1 MKLNM
6 TEWLAPRVAGSIGD
20 LIFFRQILSFLRDR
34 IHDFGIDLLG
44 RVMVWVGGAALTV
57 LTLWILIQGYRIVT
71 GQAKDSMALMMV
83 NAAKAAFIVTVATSM
98 SIGALDLHNF
108 LTVQVKNEISQTI
121 TGSNDSIEE
130 QIDENLA
137 WMQVAMGSIDVLD
150 VASDPV
156 LDEAKT
162 RALWFSGIGMG
173 GPALVAGSL
182 LLMYEVALA
191 LFIGFGPIF
200 ILMLLF
206 DATKQMF
213 WKWLWLGIGTIFSM
227 SILAVMVTIS
237 MKMVAKV
244 AAAFWMSSIAGT
256 LLGTNV
262 NDGMTSVAMQQGG
275 LGLILTTL
283 IISTPPMAAMF
294 FQGTVGQFAAYNSMG
309 AFAGAGAANSAMRPG
324 PGGQMVPAGGG
335 YVNQRPPEAM
345 QTNQSIGNVG
355 SQHSIQ
361 DVYSIKQIE

>member
-1 MKLNM
+1 MSSNLFELQLAGGCTNPLN
-6 TEWLAPRVAGSIGD
+6 
-20 LIFFRQILSFLRDR
+20 
-34 IHDFGIDLLG
+34 
-44 RVMVWVGGAALTV
+44 
-57 LTLWILIQGYRIVT
+57 
-71 GQAKDSMALMMV
+71 
-83 NAAKAAFIVTVATSM
+83 
-98 SIGALDLHNF
+98 
-108 LTVQVKNEISQTI
+108 
-121 TGSNDSIEE
+121 
-130 QIDENLA
+130 A

-227 SILAVMVTIS
+227 SILAVMVSIS

-324 PGGQMVPAGGG
+324 PGGQMVPAAGG
-335 YVNQRPPEAM
+335 YVNQAPAGRSPSGMANADNSSQNTQQDFLAQMNRARSGSASP
-345 QTNQSIGNVG
+345 QTENCLLYTSP
-355 SQHSIQ
+355 SPR
-361 DVYSIKQIE
+361 D

>member
-1 MKLNM
+1 
-6 TEWLAPRVAGSIGD
+6 
-20 LIFFRQILSFLRDR
+20 
-34 IHDFGIDLLG
+34 
-44 RVMVWVGGAALTV
+44 
-57 LTLWILIQGYRIVT
+57 
-71 GQAKDSMALMMV
+71 
-83 NAAKAAFIVTVATSM
+83 
-98 SIGALDLHNF
+98 
-108 LTVQVKNEISQTI
+108 
-121 TGSNDSIEE
+121 
-130 QIDENLA
+130 
-137 WMQVAMGSIDVLD
+137 MQVAMGSIDVLD

-227 SILAVMVTIS
+227 SILAVMVSIS

-324 PGGQMVPAGGG
+324 PGGQMVPAGVE
-335 YVNQRPPEAM
+335 YVNQGPAGRSPSGMANADNSSQNTQQDYLAQMNRARSGSAPPQAENVPIRPSSVTTPKAPPPA
-345 QTNQSIGNVG
+345 G
-355 SQHSIQ
+355 
-361 DVYSIKQIE
+361 